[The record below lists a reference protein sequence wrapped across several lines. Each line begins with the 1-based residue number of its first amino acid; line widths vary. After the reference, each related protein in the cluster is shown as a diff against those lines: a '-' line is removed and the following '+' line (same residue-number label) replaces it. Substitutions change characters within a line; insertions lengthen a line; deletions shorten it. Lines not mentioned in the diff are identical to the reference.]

1 MLHQDQF
8 SYSAHAV
15 HGDAII
21 NDNPSTVERHASLL
35 NAPPLLPQ
43 DSEATFIERHCK
55 DVKSIIEA
63 LDVYRQRL
71 HVNVEAMREL
81 YHCLQKMAEKPS
93 IRISQG
99 LPIPGHDVFQT
110 FTELGSSGDGELSAF
125 QYHAPCS
132 VNTDTLCPADALH
145 ALEAPM
151 YSSATAHVQHQTWAS
166 TSSHS
171 AETTLLH
178 GGRETLSWQGVMSD
192 YEKRTAPFPLA
203 YASYSQLATSEYGRA
218 SEIGLESSLCLSQQP
233 MKKGHAQPSIA
244 ASFGEENS
252 GSPVYP
258 FTAGGIKRY
267 RCGCGFKSASKGGM
281 DRHRDSLRHSEPKHR
296 CSCGKFF
303 TRVDS
308 LKRHKKKKRCNTVER
323 C

>member
-1 MLHQDQF
+1 MLNRDQF
-8 SYSAHAV
+8 SYSARAV

-21 NDNPSTVERHASLL
+21 HDNPSTVEHQDSLL
-35 NAPPLLPQ
+35 NDPLLLSQ
-43 DSEATFIERHCK
+43 DSEVTLIERHCK
-55 DVKSIIEA
+55 DVKSIIES

-81 YHCLQKMAEKPS
+81 YHCLQKMTEKPS

-99 LPIPGHDVFQT
+99 LPIPGHDVCQT
-110 FTELGSSGDGELSAF
+110 FTGLGSRGGGELSA
-125 QYHAPCS
+125 YAPRS

-145 ALEAPM
+145 APEAPM
-151 YSSATAHVQHQTWAS
+151 YSSSTAHVQHQTWA
-166 TSSHS
+166 SSHS

-178 GGRETLSWQGVMSD
+178 GRSETLPWQGVVND
-192 YEKRTAPFPLA
+192 YEKRTATFPSA
-203 YASYSQLATSEYGRA
+203 YASYSQLATSEYSRA
-218 SEIGLESSLCLSQQP
+218 SEIGLESSLGLSQQP
-233 MKKGHAQPSIA
+233 MKNGHAQSSIA
-244 ASFGEENS
+244 ASSKEEIS
-252 GSPVYP
+252 GVYP
-258 FTAGGIKRY
+258 FTASGIKRY

-308 LKRHKKKKRCNTVER
+308 LKRHKKKKKCNTQR